1 MIGATVIILFL
12 LVKTLHDTCT
22 LIEDDIVMNLQSQK
36 VMMVCLT
43 VPAGLIGLFFNIL
56 TS

>member
-43 VPAGLIGLFFNIL
+43 VPAGLIGFIF
-56 TS
+56 